1 MAAISDAGSSRACSE
16 AISAVTPSKSAR
28 PLRIN
33 GRGIAWASSNCTTRL
48 HPAKQAAADNQA
60 FEKAL
65 MRGIK
70 TGNVAAGGD

>member
-1 MAAISDAGSSRACSE
+1 MQRTDFRSDAKQKRQTAKDKRQGNRLGEQQLYHQA
-16 AISAVTPSKSAR
+16 
-28 PLRIN
+28 
-33 GRGIAWASSNCTTRL
+33 ASG
-48 HPAKQAAADNQA
+48 KQAAADNQA